1 MWSAAAWSAA
11 IAVVIAAVALAAI
24 WKTRDK
30 PLFLH
35 VVIASLSGSAVVV
48 GSSAVAVHFM
58 VLGAEDLTIITTAVL
73 VGAAVSAGVA
83 LALGLRVRAGSR
95 RLHAMTRAIAAG
107 AQPSAPRAETNR
119 EFHEVGA
126 ALSDAAQELHRA
138 RTRELQ
144 LERARVE
151 AISWISHDLR
161 TPLAGIRA
169 MAESIEDG
177 IVTDP
182 VPYLR
187 RISEQTEALAGLV
200 DDLVEYSSVI
210 SAPSTPDSDAVDL
223 VAITASVVAALRP
236 IAEQRDITIELA
248 APPELCGHADDRR
261 LHRAFQNLLEN
272 AVRYTATG
280 STVRVRLSAEQ
291 EDAADLVIEDECG
304 FIDGDALARAFEP
317 GWRGDATRMS
327 SPGTG
332 LGLAI
337 VHSIVG
343 AHDGVVSAEP
353 TAVGCRF
360 RVSLPLSAEGA
371 SAVRPVR
378 EALRNIAIA

>member
-1 MWSAAAWSAA
+1 MWPAALWSA
-11 IAVVIAAVALAAI
+11 VIALVIGAAALAVI

-35 VVIASLSGSAVVV
+35 VVIASLSGSAVVI
-48 GSSAVAVHFM
+48 GSSVVAVRFM
-58 VLGAEDLTIITTAVL
+58 VLGAEDLAIITTAVI

-107 AQPSAPRAETNR
+107 AQPSVPRADTNR
-119 EFHEVGA
+119 EFHDVGA

-138 RTRELQ
+138 RSRELQ

-177 IVTDP
+177 VVTDP
-182 VPYLR
+182 GPYLR
-187 RISEQTEALAGLV
+187 RISEQTESLAGLV
-200 DDLVEYSSVI
+200 DDLVEYSSVV
-210 SAPSTPDSDAVDL
+210 SASATPRRDSVDL
-223 VAITASVVAALRP
+223 VVVTAAVVAAVRP
-236 IAEQRDITIELA
+236 IAWQKEVRIDLA
-248 APPELCGHADDRR
+248 SPSALLVTGDPRR
-261 LHRAFQNLLEN
+261 LHRAFQNLVEN
-272 AVRYTATG
+272 AVRYTTFG
-280 STVRVRLSAEQ
+280 STVRIVLSEDGRGAARFDI
-291 EDAADLVIEDECG
+291 EDACETADPL
-304 FIDGDALARAFEP
+304 ALARVFEP

-337 VHSIVG
+337 VHS
-343 AHDGVVSAEP
+343 VVSAHAGSVVADLVP
-353 TAVGCRF
+353 GGCRF
-360 RVSLPLSAEGA
+360 RVELPIS
-371 SAVRPVR
+371 VD
-378 EALRNIAIA
+378 